1 MNSNNAIHKV
11 VVVVDDDDD
20 DGDDAHLQKDPSP
33 PPHPFLPRNNKQ
45 TKRQTYTPKIDKI
58 IYTK

>member
-20 DGDDAHLQKDPSP
+20 DGDDAHLQKDPSL
-33 PPHPFLPRNNKQ
+33 PPHPFLPRNNK
-45 TKRQTYTPKIDKI
+45 
-58 IYTK
+58 